1 MISQYLTGDASC
13 LFCSPHRNANLSA
26 SRRRFRLKITAMD
39 SRRLAIINTYLT
51 IALIALSIVLIVL
64 TIVLARDAR
73 RLDVL
78 THSLIG
84 QPSSPLP
91 EQSSTPTPT
100 AEPVLKAIPITT
112 PTPNPTPSPSPQPA
126 GTRHRHSRR
135 HR

>member
-1 MISQYLTGDASC
+1 
-13 LFCSPHRNANLSA
+13 
-26 SRRRFRLKITAMD
+26 MD

-51 IALIALSIVLIVL
+51 VALVALTIVLIVL

-84 QPSSPLP
+84 QPSRPLP
-91 EQSSTPTPT
+91 EQSRPPTPT
-100 AEPVLKAIPITT
+100 AEPVLKAMPIAT
-112 PTPNPTPSPSPQPA
+112 PTPNPTPSPIPQPA
-126 GTRHRHSRR
+126 ATRHRHSRR